1 MPTITTLLLFSVAV
15 LGLLLSPGP
24 NMAMVLSQSL
34 SHGPRG
40 ALASAAGIFLA
51 DVLMTV
57 LVCTGIAAAAAAWPG
72 SFELLR
78 WGGVAYL
85 LWLAGK
91 ALRQRDAALAASPTQ
106 GSAWRALGNACVVS
120 LFNPKALLF
129 FVMFLPQ
136 FADPRR
142 GSISAQLL
150 VLGLLLST
158 LALVFHALL
167 GLAAGRVAAAL
178 RGRTSR
184 LHWLHRVQA
193 AVLLGLALRLLL
205 LQRPLPA

>member
-1 MPTITTLLLFSVAV
+1 MPTTPTLLLFSLAV

-24 NMAMVLSQSL
+24 NMAMVVSQSL
-34 SHGPRG
+34 SQGARG
-40 ALASAAGIFLA
+40 AVASAAGIFLA

-57 LVCTGIAAAAAAWPG
+57 LVCTGVAAAAAAWPG
-72 SFELLR
+72 SFDLLR

-91 ALRQRDAALAASPTQ
+91 ALRQRDAALTASPTP
-106 GSAWRALGNACVVS
+106 GSAWQALRNACVVS

-142 GSISAQLL
+142 GPISAQLL

-167 GLAAGRVAAAL
+167 GLAAGRVAAVLHGRLPEL
-178 RGRTSR
+178 R
-184 LHWLHRVQA
+184 WLHRLQA
-193 AVLLGLALRLLL
+193 GVLLGLALRLLL